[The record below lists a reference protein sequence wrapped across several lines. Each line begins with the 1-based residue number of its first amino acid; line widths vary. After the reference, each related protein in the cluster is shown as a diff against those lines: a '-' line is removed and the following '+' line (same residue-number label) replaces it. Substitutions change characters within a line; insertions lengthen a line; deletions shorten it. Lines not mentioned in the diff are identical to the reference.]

1 MMVSSMS
8 HNARFYPRGNHKKS
22 GFYGFAFFGDQ
33 RGGDQRGGLPAAG
46 EGDGSDVIGPTAT
59 ACNYHDSVACPGFL
73 GVGYLEFRA

>member
-1 MMVSSMS
+1 MPV
-8 HNARFYPRGNHKKS
+8 FTRGNHKKS
-22 GFYGFAFFGDQ
+22 GFDGFAFFGDQRGGDQ

-46 EGDGSDVIGPTAT
+46 EGDGSDVIGHAAT